1 MSLESEMVDIIT
13 ISRLQSIPR
22 KRQIP
27 KVPLFMRID
36 NQNSDDYD
44 PKVVSLGP
52 YHHGKPEL
60 NFVEDFKPKSLEMF
74 IHGSNKNQNFFLE
87 KILEEIEDVR
97 SCYLEEVTNKYNDY
111 DFARMM
117 LLDACFVLNDIE
129 IVTRST
135 PNSASKQTNT
145 IKHLGIAVY
154 LITRRDLYLL
164 ENQVPFRILKLL
176 VTLRYGDDEGSD
188 QYYPFEN
195 KVKSYCSQMFFDKQE
210 DNIEENAMM
219 EIEPPHLLEVFRR
232 VLVTGNDEEVIN
244 VKQSRCD
251 FIFDYFL
258 DRFRKNHELVHKP
271 ALLINVFRSVMDLKS
286 KGIHFRPSGI
296 DSLKGVRFT
305 SHYYYAK
312 LKLPCWYV
320 STYTKVFFMNMIAYE
335 LCPNSPND
343 RAVVSYI
350 NFMKSLIISPNDVK
364 ELREEKIIFNTLG
377 SDEEVVQVYKGLK
390 TYGADD
396 PLIFKNVKR
405 NIQEHYNS
413 KGKTWIAELIDTYF
427 NSPWSLTALVVTIFL
442 TFLTVV
448 QTYYGSP
455 FYHSH
460 EENM

>member
-1 MSLESEMVDIIT
+1 MSLESEMVDITT
-13 ISRLQSIPR
+13 ISRLQSTPR

-27 KVPLFMRID
+27 KAPLFMRID

-74 IHGSNKNQNFFLE
+74 IHGSNKHKKYFLE
-87 KILEEIEDVR
+87 KILEGIEDVR

-117 LLDACFVLNDIE
+117 LLDACFVLNDID
-129 IVTRST
+129 IVTRSS
-135 PNSASKQTNT
+135 NSASKQTNT

-154 LITRRDLYLL
+154 LITRRDLYLR
-164 ENQVPFRILKLL
+164 ENQVPFWILKLL
-176 VTLRYGDDEGSD
+176 VKLRYGDDEGGE
-188 QYYPFEN
+188 YYPFEN

-232 VLVTGNDEEVIN
+232 VLVTGNDEEVN

-251 FIFDYFL
+251 CIFDYFL
-258 DRFRKNHELVHKP
+258 DRFRKNHEVHKP
-271 ALLINVFRSVMDLKS
+271 ALLTNVFRSVMDLKS

-312 LKLPCWYV
+312 LKLPYMLVC
-320 STYTKVFFMNMIAYE
+320 
-335 LCPNSPND
+335 
-343 RAVVSYI
+343 
-350 NFMKSLIISPNDVK
+350 
-364 ELREEKIIFNTLG
+364 FN
-377 SDEEVVQVYKGLK
+377 
-390 TYGADD
+390 
-396 PLIFKNVKR
+396 I
-405 NIQEHYNS
+405 H
-413 KGKTWIAELIDTYF
+413 
-427 NSPWSLTALVVTIFL
+427 
-442 TFLTVV
+442 
-448 QTYYGSP
+448 
-455 FYHSH
+455 
-460 EENM
+460 

>member
-1 MSLESEMVDIIT
+1 MSSQSEMLDKKIPRQQT
-13 ISRLQSIPR
+13 ISRR
-22 KRQIP
+22 RHIP

-36 NQNSDDYD
+36 NQKSDDYD

-52 YHHGKPEL
+52 YHHGKPEV

-74 IHGSNKNQNFFLE
+74 IQGSNKNQDFFLE
-87 KILEEIEDVR
+87 EILREIDDFKSFYVEEF
-97 SCYLEEVTNKYNDY
+97 SNKYNNNE
-111 DFARMM
+111 FARMM
-117 LLDACFVLNDIE
+117 LLDACFILNDIE
-129 IVTRST
+129 ISTRST
-135 PNSASKQTNT
+135 PNSASKQSNT

-164 ENQVPFRILKLL
+164 ENQVPFPVLKLL
-176 VTLRYGDDEGSD
+176 VKLRYGDDG
-188 QYYPFEN
+188 YHPFEE

-210 DNIEENAMM
+210 DIKIEQNAI
-219 EIEPPHLLEVFRR
+219 IETDPPHLLEVFRR
-232 VLVTGNDEEVIN
+232 VLVSGSDDEAN
-244 VKQSRCD
+244 VRQTRSYD
-251 FIFDYFL
+251 FIFDCW
-258 DRFRKNHELVHKP
+258 RKNHEQHKSE
-271 ALLINVFRSVMDLKS
+271 LLTNVFRSVMDLKS

-335 LCPNSPND
+335 LCPNGPID

-350 NFMKSLIISPNDVK
+350 NFMKSLVISPNDVK
-364 ELREEKIIFNTLG
+364 ELRQEKIIFNTLG

-396 PLIFKNVKR
+396 PLLFKNVKR

-427 NSPWSLTALVVTIFL
+427 SSPWSLTALVVTTFL

-455 FYHSH
+455 FYHS
-460 EENM
+460 N